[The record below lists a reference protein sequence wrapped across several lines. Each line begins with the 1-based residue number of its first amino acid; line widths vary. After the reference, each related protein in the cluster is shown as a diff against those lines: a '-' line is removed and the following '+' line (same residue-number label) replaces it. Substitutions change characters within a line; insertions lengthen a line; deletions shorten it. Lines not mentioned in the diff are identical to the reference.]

1 MAAYQETKVHGTHGF
16 PYIVYPVR
24 LPERMI
30 DFPHHWHEE
39 AEIIYVT
46 DGKLLVSVLNSE
58 YIIENGDI
66 VLIHPQTI
74 HAIRQYEDCSARY
87 YNILFRFSML
97 ESGAEDTCREKY
109 FEPIYSRKL
118 LMPEHITRE
127 HPLHA
132 EIEPIIQSL
141 LIRPH
146 HQRFNDELMIKS
158 RLFELMYRVF
168 PYCEPADKE
177 SAYEDIVYNKLKLSL
192 SYLEEH
198 FADDITIGM
207 MAAVSN
213 YSESHFSKLFKQ
225 LTGDSFTQYLK
236 NYRLETAAERIR
248 NEKTKISEIAMSC
261 GFSNLSYFSRSF
273 LAKFKV
279 SPSEY
284 RRSAPFLRERKHS

>member
-1 MAAYQETKVHGTHGF
+1 MAAYQEAKVHGTHGF

-118 LMPEHITRE
+118 LMPEHITSE

-168 PYCEPADKE
+168 PYCETADKE

-198 FADDITIGM
+198 YADEITIGT

-273 LAKFKV
+273 LEKFKV

-284 RRSAPFLRERKHS
+284 RRSAPFLHERKHS

>member
-1 MAAYQETKVHGTHGF
+1 
-16 PYIVYPVR
+16 
-24 LPERMI
+24 
-30 DFPHHWHEE
+30 
-39 AEIIYVT
+39 
-46 DGKLLVSVLNSE
+46 
-58 YIIENGDI
+58 
-66 VLIHPQTI
+66 
-74 HAIRQYEDCSARY
+74 
-87 YNILFRFSML
+87 
-97 ESGAEDTCREKY
+97 
-109 FEPIYSRKL
+109 
-118 LMPEHITRE
+118 RE

-158 RLFELMYRVF
+158 RLFELTYRVF

-177 SAYEDIVYNKLKLSL
+177 SAYEDIVYSKLKLSL

-198 FADDITIGM
+198 YADDITIGM